1 MSTVSKK
8 IADAVI
14 AGKYPEDNIKA
25 ILLYHNQFNGAD
37 AYKLIYGSMS
47 VINTALFIASD
58 FVKLYWINESMY
70 SVEEIETLKTFL
82 EKEEDEPTG
91 NS

>member
-8 IADAVI
+8 IADEVI

-37 AYKLIYGSMS
+37 AYKLVYGSMS
-47 VINTALFIASD
+47 VINTALSIASNY
-58 FVKLYWINESMY
+58 VKLYWINESMY
-70 SVEEIETLKTFL
+70 SSDELEVIKTFL
-82 EKEEDEPTG
+82 ECDEPT
-91 NS
+91 

>member
-8 IADAVI
+8 IADEVI

-37 AYKLIYGSMS
+37 AYKLVYGSMS
-47 VINTALFIASD
+47 VINTALYIASD
-58 FVKLYWINESMY
+58 YVRLYWINESMF
-70 SVEEIETLKTFL
+70 SSEELEVIKTFL
-82 EKEEDEPTG
+82 ECDEPT
-91 NS
+91 

>member
-1 MSTVSKK
+1 MSTVSKE
-8 IADAVI
+8 IADRVK
-14 AGKYPEDNIKA
+14 AGKYPEDGIKA

-70 SVEEIETLKTFL
+70 SVEEIETIKTFL
-82 EKEEDEPTG
+82 EYDEPSS
-91 NS
+91 NPS

>member
-8 IADAVI
+8 IADEVI

-37 AYKLIYGSMS
+37 AYKLVYGSMS
-47 VINTALFIASD
+47 VINTALYIASD
-58 FVKLYWINESMY
+58 YVRLYWINESMF
-70 SVEEIETLKTFL
+70 SSEELEVIKAFL
-82 EKEEDEPTG
+82 ECDEPT
-91 NS
+91 

>member
-8 IADAVI
+8 IADEVI

-47 VINTALFIASD
+47 VINTALNIASD
-58 FVKLYWINESMY
+58 YVKLYWINESML
-70 SVEEIETLKTFL
+70 SSQEVEVIKIFL
-82 EKEEDEPTG
+82 ECDEPT
-91 NS
+91 

>member
-8 IADAVI
+8 IADEVI

-25 ILLYHNQFNGAD
+25 ILLYHNQFNGED
-37 AYKLIYGSMS
+37 AYKLVYGSMG
-47 VINTALFIASD
+47 VMNTSLFIDSD
-58 FVKLYWINESMY
+58 FIELYWINKSMY
-70 SVEEIETLKTFL
+70 SVEEIETIKTFL
-82 EKEEDEPTG
+82 KKEEDEPTG

>member
-1 MSTVSKK
+1 MSTVSKE
-8 IADAVI
+8 IADRVI
-14 AGKYPEDNIKA
+14 AGEFPEDNIKA
-25 ILLYHNQFNGAD
+25 ILLYHNQFNGED

-58 FVKLYWINESMY
+58 FVKLYWLNESMY
-70 SVEEIETLKTFL
+70 SVEEIETIKTFL
-82 EKEEDEPTG
+82 EYDEPTG

>member
-1 MSTVSKK
+1 MSTVSKE
-8 IADAVI
+8 IADRVI
-14 AGKYPEDNIKA
+14 AGEFPEDGIKA

-58 FVKLYWINESMY
+58 FVKLYWLNESMY
-70 SVEEIETLKTFL
+70 SVEEIETIKTFL
-82 EKEEDEPTG
+82 EDDEPTG

>member
-1 MSTVSKK
+1 MSTVSKE
-8 IADAVI
+8 IADRVI
-14 AGKYPEDNIKA
+14 AGEFPEDSIKA
-25 ILLYHNQFNGAD
+25 ILLYHNQFNGED

-58 FVKLYWINESMY
+58 YVKLYWLNESMY
-70 SVEEIETLKTFL
+70 SVEEIETIKTFL
-82 EKEEDEPTG
+82 EYDEPTG

>member
-1 MSTVSKK
+1 MSTVSKE
-8 IADAVI
+8 IADRVI
-14 AGKYPEDNIKA
+14 AGEFPEDGIKA

-47 VINTALFIASD
+47 VINTAIFIASV
-58 FVKLYWINESMY
+58 FVKLYWLNESMY
-70 SVEEIETLKTFL
+70 SVEEIETIKTFL
-82 EKEEDEPTG
+82 EYDEPTG

>member
-8 IADAVI
+8 IADEVI
-14 AGKYPEDNIKA
+14 AGEFPEDNIKA

-58 FVKLYWINESMY
+58 YVKLYWLNESMF
-70 SVEEIETLKTFL
+70 SVEAIENIKTFL
-82 EKEEDEPTG
+82 EYDEPTG